1 MNQIPTKQQ
10 ILEWLADHPGA
21 GAKRDIAK
29 AFGIKGA
36 ARIELKRIL
45 KEMEA
50 EGSLERRRR
59 SYHDAEKLPP
69 VTVLQILPPDA
80 SGDQF
85 ARALEWTGEGADPRI
100 LFVPRAADAPVA
112 EGDRILARMQ
122 EVAGQDHDY
131 EARLIRKIGV
141 AAHKIV
147 GIFRKTAEGGRI
159 MPIDKGEDKE
169 WAVEPGRTLEARDGE
184 LVEAEQAGPKGR
196 MGLPRARITDRLG
209 DPTAPRAVSL
219 IAIHQ
224 HGIPDDFPDAVIA
237 EADAA
242 EPAKLDDRE
251 DLRELPLVTIDP
263 ADARDRDDACL
274 AIRDEDP
281 ANEGGF
287 LLWVAIAD
295 VAHYVRPGSALDRE
309 ARERGNSSYF
319 PDRVVPMLPDR
330 LSGDLCSLHEF
341 VPRACVA
348 VRIKIDSAGNKIG
361 HRFTRGLMKSVASL
375 EYAEVQ
381 AARDGNPSDRL
392 KPLMEDVIDP
402 LYECYQALARARAAR
417 QPLDLDL
424 PERQIVIDEAGKVAS
439 VAFKDR
445 LDAHRLIEEFM
456 VLANVA
462 AAEELQRLRRPLLY
476 RVHEEPSPEK
486 LDALREV
493 AEASGFALA
502 KGQVLKTAH
511 LNRLLAQAEGTEFDE
526 LLNISTLRSMTQ
538 AYYHPQNLGHFG
550 LALRSYAHFTSP
562 IRRYSDL
569 IVHRALISA
578 HGWGDD
584 GLSAGDIE
592 TLEQTAQHISDT
604 ERRSMA
610 AERDTTDRYLAAY
623 LADRVGSEFRG
634 RISGVQRFGAFVK
647 LDETG
652 ADGLIPVRSIGREFF
667 HYDRDNQSLMGADSG
682 LEIRVGQRVTVRL
695 AEAIPMTGGLML
707 ELLELDGKGLP
718 PGARAGAKG
727 GPRGRKAA
735 AAKARDRGVAR
746 KVKRSRK
753 K

>member
-36 ARIELKRIL
+36 ARIELKRRV

-610 AERDTTDRYLAAY
+610 AERDTTDYLAAY